1 MNDFIRIISPLNL
14 YLNKFFPN
22 WWEIFIY
29 WFIFAFVGVLVM
41 YIGYGFAMAGKRARD
56 LGFSQR
62 RVVVVD
68 VMIALPFVVL
78 DALLNLFVFSVIFL
92 DIRPKFL
99 FTLVTGR
106 LCKYNADPTERFW
119 RLQIV
124 GVFAAFLNGKD
135 PDNHHVKGE
144 VPHFKWLD

>member
-1 MNDFIRIISPLNL
+1 MNDLDLIIPAAKTALAFVL
-14 YLNKFFPN
+14 TN
-22 WWEIFIY
+22 WQEMLIY
-29 WFIFAFVGVLVM
+29 WLAFAVVGILAM

-68 VMIALPFVVL
+68 VLIALPFVML
-78 DALLNLFVFSVIFL
+78 DAALNLFVFSVLFL
-92 DIRPKFL
+92 DVRPKAL

-106 LCKYNADPTERFW
+106 LCRYNADPTERHW

-135 PDNHHVKGE
+135 PDGHHVKGE